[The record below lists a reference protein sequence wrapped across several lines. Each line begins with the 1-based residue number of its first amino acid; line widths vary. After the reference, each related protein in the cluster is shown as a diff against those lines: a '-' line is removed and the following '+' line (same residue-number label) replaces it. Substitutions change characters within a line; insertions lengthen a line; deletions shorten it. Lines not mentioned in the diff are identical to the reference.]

1 MTDTPVPEPSSPPAA
16 RPGRRAVLL
25 GGLAGLA
32 AGGAAG
38 YAARRPR
45 AQPAPAE
52 PDEIEA
58 ERRAAAHT
66 GYAQFGEDLIL
77 AGLLPYFG
85 VANPSYLDIGA
96 HEPIRGSNTYLFS
109 GPNRGRGVLVE
120 PNVDL
125 SDKIRKYRPTDTLLV
140 AGIGVDET
148 PEADYY
154 VMSANGVNTFDKA
167 QVGMMERTTEL
178 RLVRTVKMPL
188 LNINKV
194 IAEHFGGAAPDFISI
209 DIEGLDLAVLK
220 TLDYAR
226 FRPKFIC
233 VETVI
238 FATLA
243 HNPETA
249 QFLTARGYELRGM
262 THANMIFVDQKLTVK
277 TKK

>member
-1 MTDTPVPEPSSPPAA
+1 MTDTPAPEPSSLPAA

-25 GGLAGLA
+25 GGLAGLT

-45 AQPAPAE
+45 AQPADE
-52 PDEIEA
+52 PGDIET

-66 GYAQFGEDLIL
+66 SYAQFGEDLIL

-109 GPNRGRGVLVE
+109 GPGRGRGVLVE

-125 SDKIRKYRPTDTLLV
+125 SDKIRRVRPSDTLLV

-167 QVGMMERTTEL
+167 QVEMMERTTDL
-178 RLVRTVKMPL
+178 RLVRVVKMPL

-243 HNPETA
+243 HNPETP